1 MNLLLIVCS
10 VCSGAAVVGLSAL
23 WAVETLKARRQGGF
37 RSVLQR
43 RYLHIVMSALYSG
56 RGAVPRFPMLRRVG
70 SRLVLAETLAG
81 VVSMTYGLD
90 VGLLRQVVARYG
102 LDRWLLRRVRFAQG
116 YRRARYL
123 ALLAVLPVGEGIPPR
138 MARYGRSRNRY
149 VRFFALMTRVSAEPL
164 AALRRLA
171 DHAGP
176 FSDTE
181 VAEIMTWLRRGA
193 LPVAYEPLVASPSFN
208 LRRVGLSV
216 VRQFGI
222 EEAEPLLLRLLDGEG
237 PYASGAEALFTLCAL
252 HRPLV
257 RREVSRCVARLS
269 PSQRRTL
276 MRYMAQCS
284 YSPQVLSRLFDDSE
298 SAYYDT
304 IVRSYKRCLV

>member
-10 VCSGAAVVGLSAL
+10 VCSGAAVVGLSVL
-23 WAVETLKARRQGGF
+23 WVVETLKARRQGGF

-138 MARYGRSRNRY
+138 MAR
-149 VRFFALMTRVSAEPL
+149 
-164 AALRRLA
+164 
-171 DHAGP
+171 
-176 FSDTE
+176 
-181 VAEIMTWLRRGA
+181 
-193 LPVAYEPLVASPSFN
+193 
-208 LRRVGLSV
+208 
-216 VRQFGI
+216 
-222 EEAEPLLLRLLDGEG
+222 
-237 PYASGAEALFTLCAL
+237 
-252 HRPLV
+252 
-257 RREVSRCVARLS
+257 
-269 PSQRRTL
+269 
-276 MRYMAQCS
+276 
-284 YSPQVLSRLFDDSE
+284 
-298 SAYYDT
+298 
-304 IVRSYKRCLV
+304 

>member
-1 MNLLLIVCS
+1 
-10 VCSGAAVVGLSAL
+10 
-23 WAVETLKARRQGGF
+23 
-37 RSVLQR
+37 
-43 RYLHIVMSALYSG
+43 
-56 RGAVPRFPMLRRVG
+56 
-70 SRLVLAETLAG
+70 
-81 VVSMTYGLD
+81 
-90 VGLLRQVVARYG
+90 
-102 LDRWLLRRVRFAQG
+102 
-116 YRRARYL
+116 
-123 ALLAVLPVGEGIPPR
+123 

-171 DHAGP
+171 DYAGP

-208 LRRVGLSV
+208 LRRVGLCV

-222 EEAEPLLLRLLDGEG
+222 EEAEPLLLHLLDGEE